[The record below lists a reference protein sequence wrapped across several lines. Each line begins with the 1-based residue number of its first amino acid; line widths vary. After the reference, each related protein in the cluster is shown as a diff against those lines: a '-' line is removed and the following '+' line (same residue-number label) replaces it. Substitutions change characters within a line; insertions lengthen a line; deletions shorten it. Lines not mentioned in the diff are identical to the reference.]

1 MQVESF
7 LTGKSF
13 SINRNINTQAMDTH
27 GEKVAKTLMDA
38 QKKKKKMTV
47 HLRPIS
53 QKVTLAHM
61 TRTYMA
67 DGSGKKKGKKG
78 KKAVSTERNANVWAG
93 LAQFEQ
99 EAPAEEPGKAPPS
112 GGAVNPMSG
121 APSTSAAAAVVED
134 PTFTAADHGKIREVM
149 GPEVDTQKVIER
161 CREGA
166 AHWAEMLNARK
177 AQN

>member
-1 MQVESF
+1 
-7 LTGKSF
+7 
-13 SINRNINTQAMDTH
+13 
-27 GEKVAKTLMDA
+27 
-38 QKKKKKMTV
+38 
-47 HLRPIS
+47 
-53 QKVTLAHM
+53 VTLAHM

-67 DGSGKKKGKKG
+67 DKSSKKKEKKG
-78 KKAVSTERNANVWAG
+78 KKAVSTERNADVWAG

-99 EAPAEEPGKAPPS
+99 EAPAEEPMKAPPS
-112 GGAVNPMSG
+112 RGPVNPTSG

>member
-1 MQVESF
+1 MQMESF
-7 LTGKSF
+7 LTEKSF
-13 SINRNINTQAMDTH
+13 SINHNINAQAMDTH
-27 GEKVAKTLMDA
+27 GKKVAKTLMDA

-47 HLRPIS
+47 RLRPIL
-53 QKVTLAHM
+53 QKVILAHM

-78 KKAVSTERNANVWAG
+78 KKAVSTERNADVRVG

-99 EAPAEEPGKAPPS
+99 EAPAKEPVKASPS
-112 GGAVNPMSG
+112 GGAVNSTSG

-161 CREGA
+161 CR
-166 AHWAEMLNARK
+166 
-177 AQN
+177 